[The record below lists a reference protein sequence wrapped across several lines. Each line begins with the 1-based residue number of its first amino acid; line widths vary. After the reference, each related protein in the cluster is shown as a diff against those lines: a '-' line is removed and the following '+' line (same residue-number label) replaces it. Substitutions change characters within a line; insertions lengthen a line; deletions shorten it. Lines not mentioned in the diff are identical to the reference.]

1 MANWLTK
8 ERSLER
14 DPWKVSGLV
23 VLMFLD
29 EVDLREREEVVG
41 DVSKA
46 VILDCNSSI
55 RANKEVASVDWLL
68 VDDIVRA
75 RTEARWMEMN

>member
-1 MANWLTK
+1 
-8 ERSLER
+8 
-14 DPWKVSGLV
+14 
-23 VLMFLD
+23 MFLD

-55 RANKEVASVDWLL
+55 RANKEVASVDWLF
-68 VDDIVRA
+68 VDDIV
-75 RTEARWMEMN
+75 

>member
-1 MANWLTK
+1 
-8 ERSLER
+8 
-14 DPWKVSGLV
+14 
-23 VLMFLD
+23 
-29 EVDLREREEVVG
+29 
-41 DVSKA
+41 

-75 RTEARWMEMN
+75 RTEREAKRSGWR

>member
-1 MANWLTK
+1 M
-8 ERSLER
+8 ER

-29 EVDLREREEVVG
+29 EVDLRESEEVVG
-41 DVSKA
+41 DVSRA

-55 RANKEVASVDWLL
+55 RANKEVASVD
-68 VDDIVRA
+68 
-75 RTEARWMEMN
+75 